1 MGNNSG
7 SNYQYRSHFATTSL
21 TASHTISGLTTF
33 TQFNIFNKE
42 HLFAFLFFSDTSLR
56 MQATNLTCKENS
68 AGTRISLIKSKDS
81 VFDQVDMKCSTL
93 VLSSLSPLP
102 PSTKNQSPCLGNTLP
117 QSQSHFNHQTVSF
130 SAPVLGFE
138 YLQPICQS
146 QTHFS
151 FKREIILPPFLS
163 IFLQLTF
170 AVYHELLPFISS
182 KILSDLGKWFAST
195 LLGRYN

>member
-1 MGNNSG
+1 
-7 SNYQYRSHFATTSL
+7 
-21 TASHTISGLTTF
+21 
-33 TQFNIFNKE
+33 
-42 HLFAFLFFSDTSLR
+42 
-56 MQATNLTCKENS
+56 
-68 AGTRISLIKSKDS
+68 
-81 VFDQVDMKCSTL
+81 MKCSTL

-195 LLGRYN
+195 LLGRYNWMHHYLVAPYIVFPANGQIHSNFKMDTEFKILATSISVVKK